1 MSETQCSA
9 LSDLNARVAD
19 LAATWAHL
27 PMAARLDQIEWHLE
41 SDGEFDGH
49 AITEA
54 VADYSYREWCKFV
67 GLPIESSAGEPK

>member
-1 MSETQCSA
+1 
-9 LSDLNARVAD
+9 
-19 LAATWAHL
+19 
-27 PMAARLDQIEWHLE
+27 MAARLDQIEWHLE